1 MNEQLRRNR
10 DLAVQRF
17 LEGGLRGTLYVT
29 LCADDLL
36 DGDLYWD
43 ASPLAFI
50 ADQTVLVLDETVAT
64 IDGGV
69 LLVCLRELK
78 KLGFSFAVPE
88 DMTPFQSPVFSQR
101 PVVDGAGDSAN
112 ALQSASSPQLS

>member
-17 LEGGLRGTLYVT
+17 LQGGLEGTLYVT

-43 ASPLAFI
+43 ASPLAFV
-50 ADQTVLVLDETVAT
+50 ANQCVLVLDETVAT

-78 KLGFSFAVPE
+78 KLGFSFAVPD
-88 DMTPFQSPVFSQR
+88 DMTPFQSVSMQR
-101 PVVDGAGDSAN
+101 PMVSGDGDAPKDLHS
-112 ALQSASSPQLS
+112 

>member
-17 LEGGLRGTLYVT
+17 LEGGLQGTLYVT

-43 ASPLAFI
+43 ASPLAFV
-50 ADQTVLVLDETVAT
+50 AKQCVLVLDETVAT

-69 LLVCLRELK
+69 LLVSLRELK
-78 KLGFSFAVPE
+78 KLGFSFAVPD
-88 DMTPFQSPVFSQR
+88 DMTAHHSVSVQR
-101 PVVDGAGDSAN
+101 PIVAGAGD
-112 ALQSASSPQLS
+112 ALNELHS

>member
-1 MNEQLRRNR
+1 MNEELRRDR
-10 DLAVQRF
+10 DLAVKRF
-17 LEGGLRGTLYVT
+17 LESGLQGTLYVT

-43 ASPLAFI
+43 ASPLAFV
-50 ADQTVLVLDETVAT
+50 AYQCVLVLDETVAT

-78 KLGFSFAVPE
+78 KLGFSFAVPDDVTRTASWISE
-88 DMTPFQSPVFSQR
+88 ARAETRPRSSQSLH
-101 PVVDGAGDSAN
+101 A
-112 ALQSASSPQLS
+112 

>member
-1 MNEQLRRNR
+1 MNEQLRQNR
-10 DLAVQRF
+10 DRAVQRF
-17 LEGGLRGTLYVT
+17 LEGGLNGTLYVT

-50 ADQTVLVLDETVAT
+50 AKQCVLVLDDTVAT

-69 LLVCLRELK
+69 LIVCLRELR
-78 KLGFSFAVPE
+78 KLGFSFAVPD
-88 DMTPFQSPVFSQR
+88 DMSKFQSPFTQR
-101 PVVDGAGDSAN
+101 PVVLGVGDSGN
-112 ALQSASSPQLS
+112 DSQSASSPQLS

>member
-1 MNEQLRRNR
+1 MNEELRRNR
-10 DLAVQRF
+10 DVAVKRF
-17 LEGGLRGTLYVT
+17 LEGGLHGTLFVT

-43 ASPLAFI
+43 ASPLAFV
-50 ADQTVLVLDETVAT
+50 ANQCVLVLDETVAT

-78 KLGFSFAVPE
+78 KLGFSFAVPDDVTRTASWISE
-88 DMTPFQSPVFSQR
+88 ARAETSPRSSQSLH
-101 PVVDGAGDSAN
+101 A
-112 ALQSASSPQLS
+112 

>member
-1 MNEQLRRNR
+1 MNEQLRKNR
-10 DLAVQRF
+10 DLAVKRF
-17 LEGGLRGTLYVT
+17 LESGLTGTLYVT

-43 ASPLAFI
+43 ASPLAFV
-50 ADQTVLVLDETVAT
+50 AQQCVLVLDDSVAT

-78 KLGFSFAVPE
+78 KLGFSFAVPA
-88 DMTPFQSPVFSQR
+88 DMEAHGADVKRREASTSAARAEMLPRASLSPR
-101 PVVDGAGDSAN
+101 A
-112 ALQSASSPQLS
+112 